1 MRTALLAVAVC
12 LALPAF
18 GQDLLSVRDLGFQR
32 KPFNPGDS
40 GVIQRVELRDNDAG
54 NRDDVY
60 LTKLTVENL
69 GTATPD
75 EIAQV
80 EVRMETERGTFV
92 LAQADSFPITAILLP
107 LPAEQRSV
115 PDDSRALLMIWV
127 QVGDRLTDGHTIQ
140 PQVHIWYS
148 ERGEG
153 GEAQVQDGAP
163 ETLIMEGSF
172 LARALPGPQGG
183 VLNPGDAF
191 PIMEFQVEDTP
202 DINFLDLEIIELT
215 LDAPNGLV
223 YELYNNASRL
233 ELTPGRT
240 LRVPEGYFAA
250 VDEGVGTLYISVRVP
265 PEFSARAP
273 VTVAPSLSFVVRE
286 GDFTKRFQVSDPTP
300 DTVVIAGA
308 EELSVQVPQG
318 GQVLTRPPA
327 QLQYSRLTITDQDR
341 NATALRLD
349 SLALVAKGTV
359 ASQIVGI
366 EITDSQGNLL
376 AYQDRLGEI
385 PLIDPS
391 GRPLSVSD
399 DSSRTLVSTLTL
411 QGPFP
416 VGASLLLEHRVKL
429 AEIHPYQVTTTY
441 FAGIQAVTPARAI
454 FFGQPE
460 FELKPREQGVE
471 VWTTGETIASLVL
484 SLRYSPTQSVSVV
497 ALTPTG
503 GWRIKDQAVDP
514 QAGLIELELGLR
526 PGRSPQAGKVLEVQ
540 WTLVGRVDTYQEV
553 TAQLSVER
561 VEDTAGIELPH
572 RVRTSSAR
580 FTLTAPHFSL
590 GLTEEGLVELA
601 VDMPEIG
608 AIEGVLYFTP
618 PALAGGVTM
627 EASDGYQFALLAPEP
642 EAGTLAFRLELVSG
656 AVPVAGPLFRLTF
669 APAEELPAPWG
680 VRVSLTGVWDQALQP
695 LPYILEPAELEI
707 PVPG

>member
-1 MRTALLAVAVC
+1 MRIALLAVTVC

-18 GQDLLSVRDLGFQR
+18 GQDLLSVRDLGVQR

-60 LTKLTVENL
+60 LTKLMVENL

-80 EVRMETERGTFV
+80 EVRLETERGTFV
-92 LAQADSFPITAILLP
+92 LAQANSFPITAILLP
-107 LPAEQRSV
+107 LPAEQRSI
-115 PDDSRALLMIWV
+115 PDDSRAILMIWV

-140 PQVHIWYS
+140 PRVHIWYS
-148 ERGEG
+148 EQGEG
-153 GEAQVQDGAP
+153 GEAQVQDGSP

-172 LARALPGPQGG
+172 LARSLPGPEGG

-202 DINFLDLEIIELT
+202 DINFLDLEIVEFT
-215 LDAPNGLV
+215 LDAPSGLM
-223 YELYNNASRL
+223 YELYNNARRL

-240 LRVPEGYFAA
+240 VQVPEGYFAA
-250 VDEGVGTLYISVRVP
+250 VDEGVGTLYLSVQVP
-265 PEFSARAP
+265 PDFSARAP

-286 GDFTKRFQVSDPTP
+286 GEATKRFQVSDPTP

-308 EELSVQVPQG
+308 EDISVLVPQG
-318 GQVLTRPPA
+318 GQVITRPPA
-327 QLQYSRLTITDQDR
+327 QLQYSRFTITDQDR
-341 NATALRLD
+341 NTTALRLD

-359 ASQIVGI
+359 ASQIAGI

-399 DSSRTLVSTLTL
+399 DSSRTLITTLTL

-416 VGASLLLEHRVKL
+416 VGASLLLEHRVRV

-441 FAGIQAVTPARAI
+441 FEGIQGVTPTQAI

-460 FELKPREQGVE
+460 FDLKPREDGVE
-471 VWTTGETIASLVL
+471 VWTTGETIASL
-484 SLRYSPTQSVSVV
+484 SLTIQYSPTQSVSLV
-497 ALTPTG
+497 AATPTG
-503 GWRIKDQAVDP
+503 GWQVKNQSID
-514 QAGLIELELGLR
+514 
-526 PGRSPQAGKVLEVQ
+526 
-540 WTLVGRVDTYQEV
+540 
-553 TAQLSVER
+553 
-561 VEDTAGIELPH
+561 
-572 RVRTSSAR
+572 
-580 FTLTAPHFSL
+580 
-590 GLTEEGLVELA
+590 
-601 VDMPEIG
+601 
-608 AIEGVLYFTP
+608 
-618 PALAGGVTM
+618 
-627 EASDGYQFALLAPEP
+627 P
-642 EAGTLAFRLELVSG
+642 EAGVIQLL
-656 AVPVAGPLFRLTF
+656 
-669 APAEELPAPWG
+669 
-680 VRVSLTGVWDQALQP
+680 SL
-695 LPYILEPAELEI
+695 IHI
-707 PVPG
+707 

>member
-1 MRTALLAVAVC
+1 MRIALLAVVVC

-18 GQDLLSVRDLGFQR
+18 GQDLLSVRDLGVQR

-60 LTKLTVENL
+60 LTKLMVENL

-80 EVRMETERGTFV
+80 EVRLETERGTFV
-92 LAQADSFPITAILLP
+92 LAQANSFPITAILLP
-107 LPAEQRSV
+107 LPAEQRSI
-115 PDDSRALLMIWV
+115 PDDSRAILMIWV

-148 ERGEG
+148 EQGEG
-153 GEAQVQDGAP
+153 GKAQVQDGSP

-172 LARALPGPQGG
+172 LARSLPGPEGG

-202 DINFLDLEIIELT
+202 DINFLDLEIVELT
-215 LDAPNGLV
+215 LDAPSGLM
-223 YELYNNASRL
+223 YELYNNARRL
-233 ELTPGRT
+233 ELIPGRT
-240 LRVPEGYFAA
+240 VQVPEGYFAA
-250 VDEGVGTLYISVRVP
+250 VDEGVGTLYLSVQVP
-265 PEFSARAP
+265 PDFSARAP

-286 GDFTKRFQVSDPTP
+286 GEATKRFQVSDPTP

-308 EELSVQVPQG
+308 EDISVLVPQG
-318 GQVLTRPPA
+318 GQVITRPPA
-327 QLQYSRLTITDQDR
+327 QLQYSRFTITDQDR
-341 NATALRLD
+341 NTTALRLD

-359 ASQIVGI
+359 ASQIAGI

-399 DSSRTLVSTLTL
+399 DSSRTLITTLTL

-416 VGASLLLEHRVKL
+416 VGASLLLEHRVRV

-441 FAGIQAVTPARAI
+441 FEGIQGVTPTQAI

-460 FELKPREQGVE
+460 FDLKPREDGVE
-471 VWTTGETIASLVL
+471 VWTTGETIASL
-484 SLRYSPTQSVSVV
+484 SLTIQYSPTQSVSLV
-497 ALTPTG
+497 AATPTG
-503 GWRIKDQAVDP
+503 GWQIKNQSIDP
-514 QAGLIELELGLR
+514 EAGVIQLELGLR
-526 PGRSPQAGKVLEVQ
+526 PGRSPQAGKLLEMH
-540 WTLVGRVDTYQEV
+540 WSLVGRVDGPKEI
-553 TAQLSVER
+553 TAQLAAELV
-561 VEDTAGIELPH
+561 VDTAGIVLPH
-572 RVRTSSAR
+572 RVRTRSAR
-580 FTLTAPHFSL
+580 FTLTAPRFSL
-590 GLTEEGLVELA
+590 GLTEEGLVELG
-601 VDMPEIG
+601 VDVAEIG
-608 AIEGVLYFTP
+608 AIEGVLSFAP
-618 PALAGGVTM
+618 PALVDGVTM
-627 EASDGYQFALLAPEP
+627 VAADGYQLAWLEADP
-642 EAGTLAFRLELVSG
+642 EAGTLAFRLELELG
-656 AVPVAGPLFRLTF
+656 AAPVTGPLFTLTF
-669 APAEELPAPWG
+669 TPPEELPAPWG
-680 VRVSLTGVWDQALQP
+680 VKISLTGVWDQSQQP
-695 LPYILEPAELEI
+695 LPYILAPDELEVT
-707 PVPG
+707 PQ